1 MTEAPT
7 IVLSG
12 PTPPDEALHGVIASL
27 RAISPLSR
35 VIIEPYEDA
44 RELRLARTGSNPDS
58 VRDVMPALT
67 ASQRSS
73 FAEATVILALDL
85 PFDMATVAPNLKWV
99 HGLGAGTGQ
108 LQTCGLFE
116 AGITLTSSA
125 GASADAI
132 AEFVMARLLQ
142 HVKFLRALDDQ
153 QRDHR
158 WRPKFGRSLIG
169 LNIAL
174 VGFGA
179 INQKVAVL
187 AGAFGMRVNACYRS
201 AAGGDQRPGVDAVF
215 ASSELQTMLAA
226 ADVVV
231 FALPETA
238 ETIGLV
244 TRELL
249 EGMRPGAILCNVGR
263 GSLIDEAALVGALT
277 SGHLGA
283 ALLDVSVREP
293 LDDDDALWD
302 APNMYYSPHCSV
314 VLDQMFTNV
323 YALFAEN
330 LRRFVNAEPML
341 NVVTPDKGY

>member
-1 MTEAPT
+1 MAEAPT

-12 PTPPDEALHGVIASL
+12 PTPPADALQSILARLHDV
-27 RAISPLSR
+27 SPHST
-35 VIIEPYEDA
+35 IIVEPYEDS
-44 RELRLARTGSNPDS
+44 RELRLARTGSDPDAI
-58 VRDVMPALT
+58 RQHMPPLT
-67 ASQRSS
+67 AAQRSA

-85 PFDMATVAPNLKWV
+85 PFDVASMAPKLRWV

-108 LQTCGLFE
+108 LQTCGLFGAE
-116 AGITLTSSA
+116 ITLTSSA

-142 HVKFLRALDDQ
+142 HVKFLRVLDDQ

-169 LNIAL
+169 LNTGL

-201 AAGGDQRPGVDAVF
+201 AAAGSERAGVDRVYALDQL
-215 ASSELQTMLAA
+215 SEMLAT

-249 EGMRPGAILCNVGR
+249 EGTRPGAIVCNVGR
-263 GSLIDEAALVGALT
+263 GSLIDEAALADLLT
-277 SGHLGA
+277 TGHIGA
-283 ALLDVSVREP
+283 AILDVSVREP

-323 YALFAEN
+323 YGLFAEN